1 MLPKCYRLPSGRT
14 RPDVIVRVSDG
25 GRYDRWDPKTRT
37 WIHVVNPV
45 ARDGLSHAIEGG
57 DAIRISVRP

>member
-1 MLPKCYRLPSGRT
+1 MLPKFYALPSGVR
-14 RPDVIVRVSDG
+14 RPDVLIRVSSG

-57 DAIRISVRP
+57 DAIRISERR